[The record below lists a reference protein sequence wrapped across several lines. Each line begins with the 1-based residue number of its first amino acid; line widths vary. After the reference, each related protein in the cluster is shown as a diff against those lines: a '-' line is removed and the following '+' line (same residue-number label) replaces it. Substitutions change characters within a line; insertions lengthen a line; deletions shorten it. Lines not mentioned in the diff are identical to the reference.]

1 MAIFNSYVKLPEG
14 VQFDNWRGA
23 WRIGRIALAQSWIWS
38 NRNSSAR
45 FSLGEGPK
53 KIQVHTVFI
62 MTKQNQSSLRILE
75 YPLVI

>member
-1 MAIFNSYVKLPEG
+1 MTTDAALGALGTLP
-14 VQFDNWRGA
+14 WHGA
-23 WRIGRIALAQSWIWS
+23 GSEATATPPP
-38 NRNSSAR
+38 R

-53 KIQVHTVFI
+53 TNPGAHGLKKM